1 MSLGENMD
9 QMETITENLAQN
21 KEEYRKALQL
31 SVVNLSLQKE
41 KLRKE
46 MEELNKNL
54 EESLKNLGLGH
65 IFQAEDG
72 TVFRVSKPAGTF
84 ISFRDID
91 YDRTRREGEK
101 SGSMSLTDARA
112 AGFEVK

>member
-1 MSLGENMD
+1 MSLQENMD
-9 QMETITENLAQN
+9 QMETVVENLAQN
-21 KEEYRKALQL
+21 REEYKKALEL

-54 EESLKNLGLGH
+54 EDSLRNLGMGH

-112 AGFEVK
+112 AGYEVK

>member
-9 QMETITENLAQN
+9 QMETVVENLAEANRKFLEEQKQN
-21 KEEYRKALQL
+21 
-31 SVVNLSLQKE
+31 VITLSLQKE

-54 EESLKNLGLGH
+54 EESLKNLGLGY

>member
-9 QMETITENLAQN
+9 QMEKITENLAQN
-21 KEEYRKALQL
+21 KEEYKKTLQL

-46 MEELNKNL
+46 MEEINKNL
-54 EESLKNLGLGH
+54 EDALKSLGMGH

-84 ISFRDID
+84 VAFRDID